1 MARPRKKGLDYFP
14 LDVNI
19 FDDDKLFDVQNEFG
33 PLGETV
39 YLRLVCMVYK
49 NGYYFKFDSIEKLAA
64 MVIRSI
70 GSRWVES
77 KREIVEIIRFLID
90 CGLFSKRFANMNIL
104 TSKGIQL
111 RFKLATER
119 RRSGIIEYSLL
130 DGGEMCEDNVHNG
143 ELEESISEEKIH
155 EYNIPEN
162 DFVAEKST
170 SDISEE
176 NIHGYNVLESDFVAE
191 KSTSDI
197 SEENIHEYNIPEN
210 DSVID
215 DYQNSGISDTDHQGN
230 AEDNNSEMYYYYGYN
245 MSDFNDYFANN
256 TYNSNVTN
264 NAIKEDYDTEIVSV
278 NNNVGLCCNNPTKKS
293 KVNKSKLKES
303 RENESISDTAAG
315 KCGFSSTEKI
325 VKIFNG
331 ICKSLPKVTKITSE
345 RIRAVNAASDKIN
358 GDFEGLFYKVEQ
370 SDFLTGRNGKWLN
383 CSFDWIFKPCNLVKI
398 LSGNYDNY
406 DYSSHRSGSFYFS
419 NVYENEKEYYEEL
432 QKLSPCY

>member
-143 ELEESISEEKIH
+143 ELEESISEE
-155 EYNIPEN
+155 
-162 DFVAEKST
+162 
-170 SDISEE
+170 
-176 NIHGYNVLESDFVAE
+176 
-191 KSTSDI
+191 
-197 SEENIHEYNIPEN
+197 NIHEYNVPEN

-278 NNNVGLCCNNPTKKS
+278 NNNAGLCCNNPTKKS

-398 LSGNYDNY
+398 LSGNYDN
-406 DYSSHRSGSFYFS
+406 SSHRSGSFYFS

>member
-143 ELEESISEEKIH
+143 ELEESISEE
-155 EYNIPEN
+155 
-162 DFVAEKST
+162 
-170 SDISEE
+170 
-176 NIHGYNVLESDFVAE
+176 
-191 KSTSDI
+191 
-197 SEENIHEYNIPEN
+197 NIHEYNVPEN

-278 NNNVGLCCNNPTKKS
+278 NNNAGLCCNNPTKKS